1 MPGTCPNAQ
10 EDTPMLII
18 AILYI
23 GIAWLVFF
31 RFKLLPWN
39 WPWRIVTALLGCVI
53 LAVFIAL
60 LNTLTPSG
68 RIAVV
73 GRVVEVTPN
82 VAGTVTSMTVEP
94 NKLVRAGTILFQIDP
109 APYDAAV
116 KQLRAAVAEAR
127 QKVEQLKAQVDLA
140 VADVKGVGS
149 QMDYAEKRRD
159 DVERLAKTGATTQ
172 FALQDAVTKV
182 DVLTAQ
188 SQAASAREINAR
200 LALGSEIGGEN
211 TAVAQLN
218 AQLENAQWEL
228 EQTTV
233 RAAGDGY
240 VSALT
245 LAVGARAVPLRG
257 TLSFILANEIT
268 IIGVF
273 DQNGFKNIKP
283 GASVKLVF
291 ASRPGKVY
299 YSKIAD
305 VLRGIGQGQVAV
317 SGTLAR
323 AETVGTSTTYPA
335 EINLPKGI
343 DPDMLRLGMVGTATV
358 ISDKAGPI
366 GLLATILLWV
376 KAYAAYL

>member
-1 MPGTCPNAQ
+1 
-10 EDTPMLII
+10 LI
-18 AILYI
+18 
-23 GIAWLVFF
+23 FF

-39 WPWRIVTALLGCVI
+39 WPWRIVTVLLGCFI
-53 LAVFIAL
+53 FAVFVAL

-82 VAGTVTSMTVEP
+82 VAGTVTSIPVEP
-94 NKLVRAGTILFQIDP
+94 NVLVKAGTVLFQIDP
-109 APYDAAV
+109 APYDAKV

-127 QKVEQLKAQVDLA
+127 QKVEQLKTQVDLA
-140 VADVKGVGS
+140 VADVKGLGS
-149 QMDYAEKRRD
+149 QLDYAEKRRAD
-159 DVERLAKTGATTQ
+159 IEKLAQSGSTNQ
-172 FALQDAVTKV
+172 FALQDAIAKV
-182 DVLTAQ
+182 ELLTAQ
-188 SQAASAREINAR
+188 LQAASAREINAR

-211 TAVAQLN
+211 TTVAQLN

-240 VSALT
+240 VSGLT
-245 LAVGARAVPLRG
+245 LAVGARTVPLRG
-257 TLSFILANEIT
+257 ALSFILAKEIT

-273 DQNGFKNIKP
+273 DQNGFKNIKH
-283 GASVKLVF
+283 GAPVKLVF
-291 ASRPGKVY
+291 ANRPGEVY
-299 YSKIAD
+299 YSAITD
-305 VLRGIGQGQVAV
+305 IVRGVGQGQVAV

-323 AETVGTSTTYPA
+323 AEMVGTSTTYPA
-335 EINLPKGI
+335 EIALPKNL

-376 KAYAAYL
+376 KAYVAYL

>member
-1 MPGTCPNAQ
+1 
-10 EDTPMLII
+10 MLII
-18 AILYI
+18 AILYV

-39 WPWRIVTALLGCVI
+39 WPWRIVTLLVGCAI

-82 VAGTVTSMTVEP
+82 VAGTVTSITVEP

-109 APYDAAV
+109 VPYDAKV

-140 VADVKGVGS
+140 VADVKGVS
-149 QMDYAEKRRD
+149 AQLDYAERRRD
-159 DVERLAKTGATTQ
+159 DVEKLAKTGATNQ

-182 DVLTAQ
+182 EVLTAQ

-211 TAVAQLN
+211 TTVAQLN
-218 AQLENAQWEL
+218 AQLETAQWEL

-299 YSKIAD
+299 YSEITD

-343 DPDMLRLGMVGTATV
+343 DPEMLRLGMVGTATV

>member
-1 MPGTCPNAQ
+1 
-10 EDTPMLII
+10 MLII

-31 RFKLLPWN
+31 RLKLLPWN
-39 WPWRIVTALLGCVI
+39 WPWRIVTTLLGCVI

-82 VAGTVTSMTVEP
+82 VAGTVTSIPVEP
-94 NKLVRAGTILFQIDP
+94 NELVKAGTVLFQIDP
-109 APYDAAV
+109 APYQAKV
-116 KQLRAAVAEAR
+116 QQLQAAVAEAR

-149 QMDYAEKRRD
+149 QLDYAEKRRD
-159 DVERLAKTGATTQ
+159 DVEKLAKTGATTQ

-182 DVLTAQ
+182 DGLTAQ
-188 SQAASAREINAR
+188 VQAASAREINAR

-211 TAVAQLN
+211 TTVAQLN

-228 EQTTV
+228 DQTTV
-233 RAAGDGY
+233 KAADDGY
-240 VSALT
+240 VSIMT
-245 LAVGARAVPLRG
+245 LAVGARAVPFRG
-257 TLSFILANEIT
+257 AMSFILADDMSIV
-268 IIGVF
+268 GVF
-273 DQNGFKNIKP
+273 DQNGFQNIKR
-283 GASVKLVF
+283 GAPVKLVF
-291 ASRPGKVY
+291 ANRPGKVF
-299 YSKIAD
+299 YSAISD
-305 VLRGIGQGQVAV
+305 VYRGVGQGQVAV

-323 AETVGTSTTYPA
+323 AETVGTSSTFPA
-335 EINLPKGI
+335 KIEIPKGI

-358 ISDKAGPI
+358 ISEHAGPI

>member
-1 MPGTCPNAQ
+1 
-10 EDTPMLII
+10 MLII

-53 LAVFIAL
+53 LAVFVAL

-82 VAGTVTSMTVEP
+82 VAGTVTSIPVEP
-94 NKLVRAGTILFQIDP
+94 NELVKAGTVLFQIDP
-109 APYDAAV
+109 APYDAKV

-140 VADVKGVGS
+140 VADVKGVAS
-149 QMDYAEKRRD
+149 QLDYAEKRRD
-159 DVERLAKTGATTQ
+159 DVERLAKTGATNQ
-172 FALQDAVTKV
+172 FALQDAVAKV
-182 DVLTAQ
+182 DGLTAQ
-188 SQAASAREINAR
+188 VQAASAREINAR

-211 TAVAQLN
+211 TTVAQLN

-228 EQTTV
+228 EQTAV
-233 RAAGDGY
+233 KAADDGY
-240 VSALT
+240 VSIMA
-245 LAVGARAVPLRG
+245 LAVGARAVPFRG
-257 TLSFILANEIT
+257 AMSFILADDVSIV
-268 IIGVF
+268 GVF
-273 DQNGFKNIKP
+273 DQNGFKNINR
-283 GASVKLVF
+283 GAPVKLVF
-291 ASRPGKVY
+291 ANRPGKIFYSAISDVY
-299 YSKIAD
+299 
-305 VLRGIGQGQVAV
+305 RGVGQGQVAV

-323 AETVGTSTTYPA
+323 AETVGTSSTFPA
-335 EINLPKGI
+335 KIEIPKGI
-343 DPDMLRLGMVGTATV
+343 DADMLRLGMVGTATV

>member
-1 MPGTCPNAQ
+1 
-10 EDTPMLII
+10 MLII

-23 GIAWLVFF
+23 CAAWLVFF

-39 WPWRIVTALLGCVI
+39 WPWRIVTLLLGCAI
-53 LAVFIAL
+53 LAIFIAL

-82 VAGTVTSMTVEP
+82 VAGTVTSIPVEP
-94 NKLVRAGTILFQIDP
+94 NVPVKAGAILFQIDP
-109 APYDAAV
+109 APYDAKV

-140 VADVKGVGS
+140 VADVKGLGS
-149 QMDYAEKRRD
+149 QLDYAERRRD
-159 DVERLAKTGATTQ
+159 DVEKLARTGATNQ
-172 FALQDAVTKV
+172 FALQDAVAKV
-182 DVLTAQ
+182 DLLTAQ
-188 SQAASAREINAR
+188 LQASSAREINAR

-211 TAVAQLN
+211 TTVAQLN

-240 VSALT
+240 VTAVA
-245 LAVGARAVPLRG
+245 LAVGARAVPLRAA
-257 TLSFILANEIT
+257 LSFIVAEEVF

-273 DQNGFKNIKP
+273 DQNGFKNIKR
-283 GASVKLVF
+283 GAPVKLVF
-291 ASRPGKVY
+291 ANRPGEVF
-299 YSKIAD
+299 YSEIGD
-305 VLRGIGQGQVAV
+305 VLRGTGQGQVAV

-335 EINLPKGI
+335 SIVVPKDI
-343 DPDMLRLGMVGTATV
+343 DPDMLRLGMVGTGTV
-358 ISDKAGPI
+358 ISDGAGPI

>member
-1 MPGTCPNAQ
+1 
-10 EDTPMLII
+10 MLII

-53 LAVFIAL
+53 LAIFVAL

-82 VAGTVTSMTVEP
+82 VAGTVTSIPVERNVLVKVGTV
-94 NKLVRAGTILFQIDP
+94 LFQIDP
-109 APYDAAV
+109 APYQAKV
-116 KQLRAAVAEAR
+116 KQLQAAVAEAR

-172 FALQDAVTKV
+172 FALQDAVIRV
-182 DVLTAQ
+182 DGLTAQ
-188 SQAASAREINAR
+188 VQAASAREINAR

-211 TAVAQLN
+211 TTVAQLN

-233 RAAGDGY
+233 KAAGDGY
-240 VSALT
+240 VTVMA
-245 LAVGARAVPLRG
+245 LAVGARAVPLRAAM
-257 TLSFILANEIT
+257 SFILSDDVSIV
-268 IIGVF
+268 GVF
-273 DQNGFKNIKP
+273 DQNGFKNIKR
-283 GASVKLVF
+283 GAPVKLVF
-291 ASRPGKVY
+291 ANRPGEVY
-299 YSKIAD
+299 YSSIAD
-305 VLRGIGQGQVAV
+305 VYRGVGQG
-317 SGTLAR
+317 
-323 AETVGTSTTYPA
+323 
-335 EINLPKGI
+335 
-343 DPDMLRLGMVGTATV
+343 
-358 ISDKAGPI
+358 
-366 GLLATILLWV
+366 
-376 KAYAAYL
+376 

>member
-1 MPGTCPNAQ
+1 
-10 EDTPMLII
+10 MLII
-18 AILYI
+18 VILYI
-23 GIAWLVFF
+23 GVAWLVFF
-31 RFKLLPWN
+31 RFKLLPWS
-39 WPWRIVTALLGCVI
+39 WPWRIVTLLLGCAI
-53 LAVFIAL
+53 MAIFIAL

-68 RIAVV
+68 RIAVI

-82 VAGTVTSMTVEP
+82 VAGTVTSIPVEP
-94 NKLVRAGTILFQIDP
+94 NVLVKAGAVLFQIDP
-109 APYDAAV
+109 APYDAKV

-140 VADVKGVGS
+140 VADVKGLGS
-149 QMDYAEKRRD
+149 QLDYAEKRRD
-159 DVERLAKTGATTQ
+159 DVEKLARTGATNQ
-172 FALQDAVTKV
+172 FALQDATAKV
-182 DVLTAQ
+182 DLLTAQ
-188 SQAASAREINAR
+188 LQAASVREINAR

-211 TAVAQLN
+211 TTVAQLN

-228 EQTTV
+228 DQTTI

-240 VSALT
+240 ISAMT

-257 TLSFILANEIT
+257 ALSFILANEIML
-268 IIGVF
+268 IGVF
-273 DQNGFKNIKP
+273 DQNGFKNIKR
-283 GASVKLVF
+283 GAPVKLVF
-291 ASRPGKVY
+291 ANRPGEVY
-299 YSKIAD
+299 YSEIAD

-335 EINLPKGI
+335 EIELPKNI

-366 GLLATILLWV
+366 GFLATILLWV

>member
-1 MPGTCPNAQ
+1 
-10 EDTPMLII
+10 MLII

-23 GIAWLVFF
+23 GVAWLVFF

-53 LAVFIAL
+53 LAIFVAL

-82 VAGTVTSMTVEP
+82 VAGTVTSIPVKR
-94 NKLVRAGTILFQIDP
+94 NVLVKAGTVLFQIDP
-109 APYDAAV
+109 APYQAKV
-116 KQLRAAVAEAR
+116 KQLQAAVAEAR

-233 RAAGDGY
+233 KAASDGY
-240 VSALT
+240 VSIMT
-245 LAVGARAVPLRG
+245 LSVGARAVPLRAAM
-257 TLSFILANEIT
+257 SFILADDMSIV
-268 IIGVF
+268 GVF

-283 GASVKLVF
+283 GAAVKLVF
-291 ASRPGKVY
+291 ANRPGEVY
-299 YSKIAD
+299 YSSIAD
-305 VLRGIGQGQVAV
+305 VYRGVGQGQVAV

-323 AETVGTSTTYPA
+323 AETVGTSSNYPA
-335 EINLPKGI
+335 SIDLPKGI